1 MMVKR
6 LIQILSVVFPFV
18 IIAVPL
24 QPTHQDINLLKDIS
38 LDSLIEQQ
46 ASEPKTVFGFLPYWE
61 YLAGTHK
68 TIDYSLLTHVA
79 IMAFEADSLGNITP
93 PINWPWIDVI
103 NSSRDNNC
111 KIILT
116 VANFEGTQINKL
128 MNDSFIRENLFN
140 NIAKYLFPYSLDGI
154 NFDFENLLDSDKG
167 EVVINF
173 LILAG
178 NHFKNINPSLEISFS
193 TPIVNDGK
201 WDFKRMSEKC
211 DYLFAMGYDFYG
223 SWSETT
229 GPTAPFSGPFFSV
242 SKAVLSDYKPV
253 IDYNPKKLILG
264 VPYYGNYWKTD
275 SERPY
280 APVKRFNPD
289 SLTNNW
295 QKIILHRDLSNYKSA
310 EYLWDE
316 ISQTPWLRWKDSTWN
331 QIWFEDSKSIE
342 LKFELAL
349 TQKLRGIGLWA
360 LGYDSGSRELWEL
373 IKSKFFNPTSIDSEI
388 QANNNFV
395 LYQNYPNPFN
405 PETTIKYSVPKIL
418 GKNTSKVSLKV
429 YDILGNE
436 IALLVNEE
444 KIPGI
449 HEVKFASYQYELA
462 SGIYCYRLVIDS
474 FAQSKIMTFIK

>member
-1 MMVKR
+1 MKK
-6 LIQILSVVFPFV
+6 LIQFFFV
-18 IIAVPL
+18 IIPFIIIAAPPKRTHHETNSL
-24 QPTHQDINLLKDIS
+24 QDIS
-38 LDSLIEQQ
+38 LNRLMEQPTI
-46 ASEPKTVFGFLPYWE
+46 EPKTVFGFLPYWE

-103 NSSRDNNC
+103 DSSREHNC

-116 VANFEGTQINKL
+116 VANFEGAEISKL
-128 MNDSFIRENLFN
+128 LNDSIIRENLFS

-173 LILAG
+173 LMLAG
-178 NHFKNINPSLEISFS
+178 NYFKILNPSLEISFS

-201 WDFKRMSEKC
+201 WDFKRMSENC

-229 GPTAPFSGPFFSV
+229 GPSAPFSGPFFSI
-242 SKAVLSDYKPV
+242 SRAMLFDYKPV
-253 IDYNPKKLILG
+253 TDFNPQKLILG

-275 SERPY
+275 SEKPY
-280 APVKRFNPD
+280 APVKRFSPD

-295 QKIILHRDLSNYKSA
+295 QKIIIYRDLQNYKSA

-316 ISQTPWLRWKDSTWN
+316 ISQTPWLRWKDTTWN
-331 QIWFEDSKSIE
+331 QIWFEDTKSIE

-349 TQKLRGIGLWA
+349 AQKLRGVGLWA
-360 LGYDSGSRELWEL
+360 LGYDYGSRELWNL
-373 IKSKFFNPTSIDSEI
+373 IKSKFFIPTSLNSET
-388 QANNNFV
+388 QSNDNFV

-405 PETTIKYSVPKIL
+405 PETTIKYSVPKIM
-418 GKNTSKVSLKV
+418 GKSKSKVSLKV

-449 HEVKFASYQYELA
+449 HEVKFASYLYELA
-462 SGIYCYRLVIDS
+462 SGIYCYRLVTDNY
-474 FAQSKIMTFIK
+474 AQSKIMTFIK

>member
-1 MMVKR
+1 MKR
-6 LIQILSVVFPFV
+6 LIQFLFVVIPFV
-18 IIAVPL
+18 INYAFSKIIL
-24 QPTHQDINLLKDIS
+24 QESNSFPSIS
-38 LDSLIEQQ
+38 IDSLMEYQP
-46 ASEPKTVFGFLPYWE
+46 SETKTVFGFLPYWE

-79 IMAFEADSLGNITP
+79 VMAFEADSLGNITP
-93 PINWPWIDVI
+93 PLNWPWIDVI
-103 NSSRDNNC
+103 NSSRQNKC

-116 VANFEGTQINKL
+116 VANFEGTEINKL
-128 MNDSFIRENLFN
+128 MSDTITRENLFN
-140 NIAKYLFPYSLDGI
+140 NLAKYLFPYSLDGI

-173 LILAG
+173 LKLA
-178 NHFKNINPSLEISFS
+178 NSYFKTINPDLEISFS

-201 WDFKRMSEKC
+201 WDFKRMSENC

-229 GPTAPFSGPFFSV
+229 GPSAPFSGPFFSI
-242 SKAVLSDYKPV
+242 SKAVLNDYKPV
-253 IDYNPKKLILG
+253 TDYNSQKLILG

-275 SERPY
+275 SEKPY
-280 APVKRFNPD
+280 ASVKRFSPD

-295 QKIILHRDLSNYKSA
+295 QKIILYRDLPNYKDA

-331 QIWFEDSKSIE
+331 QIWFEDTKSVE
-342 LKFELAL
+342 LKFELAVS
-349 TQKLRGIGLWA
+349 QKLRGIGIWA
-360 LGYDSGSRELWEL
+360 LGYDYGSRDFWNL
-373 IKSKFFNPTSIDSEI
+373 IKTKFFDLTSL
-388 QANNNFV
+388 NNEVQPDNGFL

-405 PETTIKYSVPKIL
+405 PETTIRYSVPKII
-418 GKNTSKVSLKV
+418 GKSTSKVSLKI

-436 IALLVNEE
+436 IAILVNEE

-449 HEVKFASYQYELA
+449 HTVKFASYKYELA
-462 SGIYCYRLVIDS
+462 SGIYCYRLVIDKL
-474 FAQSKIMTFIK
+474 AQSRIMTFIK